1 MDSNTEI
8 KKVITVDLGNTATS
22 LKDYK
27 KHIDDLRGSLLQ
39 LDETSEEYK
48 KISQEIKNE
57 QDKLNEVMKAGK
69 YDVDQ
74 AEGSYNQL
82 TKTMSE
88 LKKEWKAT
96 GDEARRAELGQQILD
111 INNQLKELDQS
122 TGDFHRSVGDYA
134 NAFEQA
140 FDKCLDGVKNLD
152 GPIGDL
158 SGTVKNLLPVI
169 KSVNQTAVAGLSG
182 VKKALAS
189 TGIGLLI
196 VAVGELVAHW
206 QDLLNIV
213 GVSQEDMDEFKEKAI
228 TAFKNIVSG
237 AVGVGN
243 AIGNFLLAPIR
254 ATIEAFKGLGS
265 VIKDVFTGNFDK
277 VKEDAS
283 SAFEAIKS
291 IGQKAIEFRGNYE
304 QGREIAD
311 NMIAT
316 IEERMKSSKKT
327 EEAGAKVGENI
338 TSGIAK
344 GVKDGMRSEASNIQK
359 TIDDFLSGAFKTLLD
374 YNIEELKEEAKRR
387 AGWLKDAMQEAVDEA
402 NQAQFDLKYGDRI
415 LTAQETAEAEYEIER
430 KLIEDKIA
438 LQKTFLENFIGTA
451 EEREKY
457 ENDLAKSEQELQNL
471 DVKHTKETEEQ
482 KKKDRQLAVRAS
494 LDTAA
499 SVFGSL
505 SDLMEEGSEEQKV
518 LSIMET
524 TISTLT
530 GAIDA
535 YKSMAGIPYVGPAL
549 GAAAA
554 AAVTATGIATI
565 AKIKSTTKESAGS
578 GASVSVPQASVPTM
592 TSVSPLL
599 NEQDDLNRLETS
611 GMQRNSDQ
619 QNIRVYVVDQDIRDA
634 GKKAEV
640 VEDNATF

>member
-1 MDSNTEI
+1 MDTQTEI

-134 NAFEQA
+134 NAFEKA

-158 SGTVKNLLPVI
+158 GGTVKNLLPVI

-213 GVSQEDMDEFKEKAI
+213 GVSQEDMQEFKEKAVN
-228 TAFKNIVSG
+228 ALKNVVSG

-265 VIKDVFTGNFDK
+265 IIKDVFTGNFDK
-277 VKEDAS
+277 VKEDATA
-283 SAFEAIKS
+283 AFEAIKS
-291 IGQKAIEFRGNYE
+291 IGQKAIDFRGNYE

-316 IEERMKSSKKT
+316 IEERMKSPET
-327 EEAGAKVGENI
+327 EEKATEIGRTVGKAITNGVSEEVDKVEE
-338 TSGIAK
+338 K
-344 GVKDGMRSEASNIQK
+344 
-359 TIDDFLSGAFKTLLD
+359 IDSTTQSILDRLHKRYTDEMELL
-374 YNIEELKEEAKRR
+374 K
-387 AGWLKDAMQEAVDEA
+387 
-402 NQAQFDLKYGDRI
+402 
-415 LTAQETAEAEYEIER
+415 
-430 KLIEDKIA
+430 
-438 LQKTFLENFIGTA
+438 
-451 EEREKY
+451 EKY
-457 ENDLAKSEQELQNL
+457 EQEKALLEQYG
-471 DVKHTKETEEQ
+471 
-482 KKKDRQLAVRAS
+482 
-494 LDTAA
+494 LDTTDLTREFEEEAEKIIDKRLEAERNETIAMQKEEEKRTENAKKEEEKRAKLKKMEQQALLANTAA
-499 SVFGSL
+499 LFGAL
-505 SDLMEEGSEEQKV
+505 ADMAEENSEEQKAF
-518 LSIMET
+518 SIMQ
-524 TISTLT
+524 TILNTLQSIM
-530 GAIDA
+530 GIW
-535 YKSMAGIPYVGPAL
+535 AGYSEMGPW
-549 GAAAA
+549 GVAAAA
-554 AAVTATGIATI
+554 VQTAAVTATGIATI
-565 AKIKSTTKESAGS
+565 AKMKSTTKESAGS
-578 GASVSVPQASVPTM
+578 GASISAPQTSAPTM

-599 NEQDDLNRLETS
+599 NEQDDLNRLEAYGQNT
-611 GMQRNSDQ
+611 QTQ
-619 QNIRVYVVDQDIRDA
+619 QNIRCYVVEQDISDA
-634 GKKAEV
+634 QNKVQV
-640 VEDNATF
+640 VEDNVTF

>member
-1 MDSNTEI
+1 MDTQTEI

-140 FDKCLDGVKNLD
+140 FDKCLDGITSLD

-158 SGTVKNLLPVI
+158 GGTVKNLLPVI

-189 TGIGLLI
+189 TGIGLI
-196 VAVGELVAHW
+196 VVAVGELVAHW

-213 GVSQEDMDEFKEKAI
+213 GVSQEDMQEFKEKAVN
-228 TAFKNIVSG
+228 ALKNVVSG

-265 VIKDVFTGNFDK
+265 IIKDVFTGNFDK
-277 VKEDAS
+277 VKEDATA
-283 SAFEAIKS
+283 AFEAIKS
-291 IGQKAIEFRGNYE
+291 IGQKAIDFRGNYE
-304 QGREIAD
+304 QGREVAD

-316 IEERMKSSKKT
+316 IEERIKSSKKT
-327 EEAGAKVGENI
+327 EEAGAKAGENI
-338 TSGIAK
+338 ASGIAK
-344 GVKDGMRSEASNIQK
+344 GVKDGMRGEVSNIQK
-359 TIDDFLSGAFKTLLD
+359 TIDDFLSGAFKTLLN
-374 YNIEELKEEAKRR
+374 YNIEELKEESKRR

-415 LTAQETAEAEYEIER
+415 LTAQEEADAEYEIER
-430 KLIEDKIA
+430 KLIERKIA
-438 LQKTFLENFIGTA
+438 LQKTFLENFIGTV

-457 ENDLAKSEQELQNL
+457 EKDLANSEQELQNL
-471 DVKHTKETEEQ
+471 DVKHTKKTEDQ

-578 GASVSVPQASVPTM
+578 GASVSAPQASAPTM
-592 TSVSPLL
+592 TSVTPLL
-599 NEQDDLNRLETS
+599 NEQEDLNRLEAYGQNTPA
-611 GMQRNSDQ
+611 Q
-619 QNIRVYVVDQDIRDA
+619 QNIRCYVVEQDISDA
-634 GKKAEV
+634 QNKVQV
-640 VEDNATF
+640 VEDNVTF